1 MPMMILVSLLIVA
14 LFVLPDYYIWLE
26 FINGNT
32 DTLWSLLYWLPTAAA
47 ILLMIIAA
55 VGVYNI
61 SRIRIFFGLFTCIA
75 VPKLLF
81 TISSL
86 IGLVIHHLTY
96 DSTDLP
102 NIIGITLAII
112 SCGLFTYGFVFG
124 WRMLKVR
131 DIKIESPDLPRVF
144 DGYKILQITDLHLGT
159 FENHKKL
166 IRSVVVKVR
175 SLHPDLIVFTGDIVN
190 ADAKEIE
197 PYIEI
202 LSNLKAPDGVLSI
215 LGNHDYCK
223 YSRENT
229 TIPRLKKNIEAV
241 KNIEAQMGWDLLLN
255 ESRKISRG
263 EYNIYIL
270 GVENDSVPPFPS
282 YGNLKKTIKGVP
294 KEAFKVLLSHDPT
307 HWRREVLPKTNIQLT
322 LSGHTHGMQLKIG
335 RLSPSRLAF
344 REWGGIYNEGMQTL
358 CVSLGI
364 GGTVPFRLGAWPE
377 INLVTLNTIMVKN
390 DTEK

>member
-1 MPMMILVSLLIVA
+1 MMILVSLLIVA
-14 LFVLPDYYIWLE
+14 LFVLPDYYIWSE
-26 FINGNT
+26 FINCNIGM
-32 DTLWSLLYWLPTAAA
+32 LWSTLYWLPTLAA

-61 SRIRIFFGLFTCIA
+61 NRIRIFFGLFTCIA
-75 VPKLLF
+75 IPKLLF
-81 TISSL
+81 VISSVL
-86 IGLVIHHLTY
+86 GIAIHSILHV
-96 DSTDLP
+96 STNIP
-102 NIIGITLAII
+102 NMVGITLAVI
-112 SCGLFTYGFVFG
+112 SCVLFAYGFVFG

-131 DIKIESPDLPRVF
+131 DIKIESRDLPSEF
-144 DGYKILQITDLHLGT
+144 SGYKILQITDLHLGT
-159 FENHKKL
+159 FENRKKL

-175 SLHPDLIVFTGDIVN
+175 SLHPDMIVFTGDIVN

-202 LSNLKAPDGVLSI
+202 LSNLKAPDGVISI

-229 TIPRLKKNIEAV
+229 TISRLKKNIEAV
-241 KNIEAQMGWDLLLN
+241 KSIEAKMGWDLLLN
-255 ESRKISRG
+255 ENRKINRG
-263 EYNIYIL
+263 DSYIYIL

-282 YGNLKKTIKGVP
+282 YGNLKKTIKGIP
-294 KEAFKVLLSHDPT
+294 KDAFKVLLSHDPT

-335 RLSPSRLAF
+335 HLSPSRLAF
-344 REWGGIYNEGMQTL
+344 REWGGIYKEGMQTL

-377 INLVTLNTIMVKN
+377 INLITLSTMI
-390 DTEK
+390 EE

>member
-1 MPMMILVSLLIVA
+1 MMILVSLLIVA

>member
-1 MPMMILVSLLIVA
+1 MMILVSLLIVA

-26 FINGNT
+26 FINGNVGM
-32 DTLWSLLYWLPTAAA
+32 LLSIAYWLPTMAA
-47 ILLMIIAA
+47 ILLMLIAA

-75 VPKLLF
+75 IPKLLF
-81 TISSL
+81 TIASL
-86 IGLVIHHLTY
+86 IGLVIHYLRGDASY
-96 DSTDLP
+96 FA
-102 NIIGITLAII
+102 NIIGIILAII
-112 SCGLFTYGFVFG
+112 TCAIFTYGFVFG

-131 DIKIESPDLPRVF
+131 DIKIESPDLPSSF
-144 DGYKILQITDLHLGT
+144 NGYKILQITDLHLGT
-159 FENHKKL
+159 FENRKKL
-166 IRSVVVKVR
+166 IRSVVVKAR
-175 SLHPDLIVFTGDIVN
+175 ALHPDMIVFTGDIVN

-197 PYIEI
+197 PYIDI
-202 LSNLKAPDGVLSI
+202 LSNLKAPDGVISV

-223 YSRENT
+223 YSRENNS
-229 TIPRLKKNIEAV
+229 IPMLKKNIETV
-241 KNIEAQMGWDLLLN
+241 RRIEAQMGWDLLLN
-255 ESRKISRG
+255 ENRKICRG
-263 EYNIYIL
+263 DSSIYIL

-294 KEAFKVLLSHDPT
+294 NESFKVLLSHDPT
-307 HWRREVLPKTNIQLT
+307 HWRREVIPKTNIQLT

-344 REWGGIYNEGMQTL
+344 REWGGIYNEGLQTL

-377 INLVTLNTIMVKN
+377 INLVTLNKLIKSI
-390 DTEK
+390 